1 MNISSYDQFLE
12 DYNSCSLVPVC
23 AEILGDLETPVSTF
37 LKTTDGTHRF
47 LLESVERGENRGRYS
62 IIGDR
67 PLLILKSKN
76 GRIHYRDFEKG
87 MDRRFDGDPFQE
99 LKKVLANYRPPQ
111 KNPLP
116 FMQGALFGFLG
127 YDCVRHIE
135 KLPEH
140 AMDDLDLPDIHL
152 FLPGQLVVFDN
163 LLHLLRFIVYVRPD
177 GRPREQYDRALTAL
191 EQRVKASR
199 GPSSEKAIECREQKA
214 DPESSITHDD
224 FLSGV
229 EKIKSHISRGDIFQG
244 VLSQRLQSN
253 VAVPAFDVY
262 RALRMINPSPYM
274 FYLDMGGVQVLGSSP
289 ETLIKRQGER
299 VTVNPIAGT
308 RKRGRDEKEDEAN
321 IAELLNDPKERAEH
335 IMLVDL
341 GRNDVGRVA
350 EYGSVEVAE
359 FMAIEKYSH
368 VIHIV
373 STVSGTVRP
382 GIDAVDVF
390 RAGFPAGTVTGAPKV
405 RAMQILEEL
414 EPTRRG
420 PYAGAAGYFSFDG
433 DMDVC
438 IAIRTIVVKNGTAYW
453 QAGAGIV
460 ADSIPE
466 NEYLETLNKARAL
479 QRALEYAQGGL
490 R

>member
-1 MNISSYDQFLE
+1 
-12 DYNSCSLVPVC
+12 
-23 AEILGDLETPVSTF
+23 
-37 LKTTDGTHRF
+37 
-47 LLESVERGENRGRYS
+47 
-62 IIGDR
+62 
-67 PLLILKSKN
+67 
-76 GRIHYRDFEKG
+76 
-87 MDRRFDGDPFQE
+87 
-99 LKKVLANYRPPQ
+99 
-111 KNPLP
+111 
-116 FMQGALFGFLG
+116 
-127 YDCVRHIE
+127 
-135 KLPEH
+135 
-140 AMDDLDLPDIHL
+140 
-152 FLPGQLVVFDN
+152 
-163 LLHLLRFIVYVRPD
+163 
-177 GRPREQYDRALTAL
+177 
-191 EQRVKASR
+191 
-199 GPSSEKAIECREQKA
+199 
-214 DPESSITHDD
+214 
-224 FLSGV
+224 
-229 EKIKSHISRGDIFQG
+229 
-244 VLSQRLQSN
+244 
-253 VAVPAFDVY
+253 
-262 RALRMINPSPYM
+262 
-274 FYLDMGGVQVLGSSP
+274 
-289 ETLIKRQGER
+289 
-299 VTVNPIAGT
+299 
-308 RKRGRDEKEDEAN
+308 
-321 IAELLNDPKERAEH
+321 
-335 IMLVDL
+335 MLVDL